1 MPLNENNIQA
11 PFQYKIGENT
21 FELLERNGELE
32 LNTNNVQVKVFSGQR
47 LFCADIGYAVDGP
60 LENMEFLIDD
70 IKVYPQ
76 LLENLKDLQ
85 TVDVKDNEIYL
96 VNNDIDF
103 KSIIFFPPS
112 DLNKNFKFT
121 ITTYSST
128 FSSFMFD
135 EIAKKLNTL
144 DTNYPVKNYYEN
156 TDYKVNDIVKNN
168 GYLYRVFKEFISDG
182 TDYYLKTNCNILTPF
197 KKLELNTNYKA
208 NELIEYNN
216 NFLIVQ
222 KDFRYENKNGVLTNL
237 NGLLKP
243 LQDIIIWFDGINKIY
258 KNQIIIKDNI
268 SYIVL
273 EDVENPVWGN
283 IQNKID
289 YLNKAENIFYDDS
302 ISFFGDNTDTV
313 QKALE
318 KLQAKKQNNLIL
330 GNNINI
336 NENKISVNGGTNKKY
351 ASNTVYYIDD
361 LIIYD
366 GKLYK
371 VNEDFI
377 AANWNADISKCT
389 LVSGGGSVG
398 SNDAIDII
406 FDNSKSQLQQLVGY
420 DYPKYKKSIPSTVSI
435 VLSNGNNNYNASIV
449 KQSDGSYRLKCNIS
463 NFNISGEYFSLSIK
477 NVNNLS
483 NIYQRLSFLSQFF
496 NIQTI
501 YTTIDSLNYINLE
514 ASECVI
520 SSLNFSLKFAL
531 IYSDYNKSLD
541 LIIKIDSSSIQSGSY
556 NITLN
561 IKNRVLRQEDRNI
574 FAFSDPFMGTQN
586 IMDNYIFSLSQN
598 NSSVKLTGSYTL
610 KKDAGLVIGFYSP
623 IIENYFNVSSS
634 IEWKNTTGIT
644 SSSKKPL
651 KFSLY
656 KNNSAGNEKPLYLLF
671 LMYQDETDLKAGEKI
686 TFDLTPDKN
695 STLGPI
701 YKNVTN
707 VQQLGEVLSQKDTEL
722 LNKINGLKAANIKI
736 DTISGLNASNVQQAA
751 AALNQKIYNIYDT
764 SRKVPINDYALIN
777 NEKYNFYRVFCVKEV
792 ELIED
797 GKGHMLAV
805 KYDTVNRANIVRHSI
820 TLVGG
825 QKTICFSGSCSAANG
840 FDFRVNI
847 YSGELQL
854 YYTIYSA
861 QSFNKIIF
869 FIDYY

>member
-1 MPLNENNIQA
+1 MINKLNENNIQA
-11 PFQYKIGENT
+11 PFQYKISENT
-21 FELLERNGELE
+21 FELLKRSGELE
-32 LNTNNVQVKVFSGQR
+32 LNTNNKQVKVLSGQR
-47 LFCADIGYAVDGP
+47 LFCADIGYGIDGP

-85 TVDVKDNEIYL
+85 TVEIKDNEIYL
-96 VNNDIDF
+96 VKNELDF
-103 KSIIFFPPS
+103 KSIVFFPPS

-135 EIAKKLNTL
+135 EIAEKLNSL
-144 DTNYPVKNYYEN
+144 DTNYPIINYYEGE
-156 TDYKVNDIVKNN
+156 DYKVNDIIKYNS
-168 GYLYRVFKEFISDG
+168 YLYRVFKDFTSDG
-182 TDYYLKTNCNILTPF
+182 TDYYLKTNCNLLTPF
-197 KKLELNTNYKA
+197 KKLELDTDYKA

-216 NFLIVQ
+216 DFLIVQ
-222 KDFRYENKNGVLTNL
+222 KDFRYENKDGVLTNL
-237 NGLLKP
+237 SGLLKP
-243 LQDIIIWFDGINKIY
+243 LDNIIIWFDGIRKIY

-273 EDVENPVWGN
+273 EDIENPVWGN

-289 YLNKAENIFYDDS
+289 YLNKAENTFYNDS
-302 ISFFGDNTDTV
+302 ISFFGDDTNTV
-313 QKALE
+313 QKAIE
-318 KLQAKKQNNLIL
+318 KLKSGKQDSLRY

-336 NENKISVNGGTNKKY
+336 VNNRIYVNGGINKEY
-351 ASNTVYYIDD
+351 TEGSTYFINDFIIIDKK
-361 LIIYD
+361 I
-366 GKLYK
+366 YK

-377 AANWNADISKCT
+377 AANWNIDISKCT
-389 LVSGGGSVG
+389 LLSVGESGG
-398 SNDAIDII
+398 SNDAIDIN
-406 FDNSKSQLQQLVGY
+406 FDNSISKLQYLSGY

-623 IIENYFNVSSS
+623 IIENYFNLGKSSD
-634 IEWKNTTGIT
+634 EYRNTTGIT

-651 KFSLY
+651 KFFIY
-656 KNNSAGNEKPLYLLF
+656 KNNNAGNEKPLYLLF
-671 LMYQDETDLKAGEKI
+671 LQYQDDSYIQVGETI

-695 STLGPI
+695 FTLDSIYST
-701 YKNVTN
+701 VAN
-707 VQQLGEVLSQKDTEL
+707 VQQLGEALNQKDIEL
-722 LNKINGLKAANIKI
+722 LNKINNLKAVNIKM
-736 DTISGLNASNVQQAA
+736 DTISGLSASNVQQGLQ
-751 AALNQKIYNIYDT
+751 ALNNKINGSIFNLIPNGNEYKHPTELFNGKPVYYRVFYN
-764 SRKVPINDYALIN
+764 SRGWSNTAVVGTVSNVDSIINDYNTTSNGETSAIGDYAYSYN
-777 NEKYNFYRVFCVKEV
+777 YSTKQIKYF
-792 ELIED
+792 D
-797 GKGHMLAV
+797 GDSGRKG
-805 KYDTVNRANIVRHSI
+805 K
-820 TLVGG
+820 
-825 QKTICFSGSCSAANG
+825 Q
-840 FDFRVNI
+840 
-847 YSGELQL
+847 
-854 YYTIYSA
+854 
-861 QSFNKIIF
+861 IIF
-869 FIDYY
+869 KYTKTTDSKIL